1 MKFAF
6 GRFFR
11 RICETFAPLGIP
23 LVWLQLTAERKRFLA
38 ALAGITFAVTM
49 MMFQMGLNSALF
61 SQVVAPLLQMRGD
74 VILVNPQ
81 FEYFGISRT
90 FPQQRLYQAMQVP
103 GVVESAGIYV
113 TNLSFK
119 NPQTGRDRDVFIMA
133 FDPMEKPFKNQQ
145 ILSQQ
150 NRLKRDGVVLFD
162 TLSRDE
168 FGNIETLLA
177 KNPPNEGGV
186 RTEIHGRRASV
197 EGVFQM
203 GPTFAADGN
212 ILMGLD
218 TYLQTLPG
226 ARSDQIAVG
235 LLTLK
240 PGVSPES
247 VVEQLEKIMPPDV
260 KVMTMQGFIANEKA
274 YWSERTP
281 IGFVIG
287 ASMAVALIVGAVI
300 VYQILYTDVTDH
312 LPEYATLKSIGFQ
325 DAYFTGLVLKESFI
339 LSVLGFIP
347 GTILTAILY
356 YLTRK
361 LAFMP
366 TYLTF
371 ANICTVL
378 LLTILMCSLAGALAT
393 RKLRQADPAEI
404 C

>member
-1 MKFAF
+1 MSFF
-6 GRFFR
+6 NPRRWFR
-11 RICETFAPLGIP
+11 RLYDAYAPLGIP
-23 LVWLQLTAERKRFLA
+23 VVWLQLTAERKRFIA

-61 SQVVAPLLQMRGD
+61 SQVVSPLLQMRGD
-74 VILVNPQ
+74 VVLVNPQ
-81 FEYFGISRT
+81 FEYFGISRN

-103 GVVESAGIYV
+103 GVKEIASIYA
-113 TNLSFK
+113 TSLPFK
-119 NPQTGRDRDVFIMA
+119 NPETGRDRDIFIMA
-133 FDPMEKPFKNQQ
+133 FDPMEKPFKNPDILRQQ
-145 ILSQQ
+145 A
-150 NRLKRDGVVLFD
+150 RLKRDGVVLFD
-162 TLSRDE
+162 TLSRNE
-168 FGNIETLLA
+168 YGQMGQWLLDS
-177 KNPPNEGGV
+177 GGEV
-186 RTEIHGRRASV
+186 RTEINGRSAAV
-197 EGVFQM
+197 EGTFQM

-212 ILMGLD
+212 LLMGLD
-218 TYLQTLPG
+218 SYLRTMPG
-226 ARSDQIAVG
+226 ARSDQISVG
-235 LLTLK
+235 LLTLDA
-240 PGVSPES
+240 GVDPNF
-247 VVEQLEKIMPPDV
+247 VVEQLRKIMPVDV
-260 KVMTMQGFIANEKA
+260 KVMTMQGFIDNEKA

-325 DAYFTGLVLKESFI
+325 DSYFTGLVLKESLI

-356 YLTRK
+356 YLTRT

-366 TYLTF
+366 TYLTVW
-371 ANICTVL
+371 NICVVL
-378 LLTILMCSLAGALAT
+378 LLTMGMCCLAGALAT

>member
-1 MKFAF
+1 MKGFLKKP
-6 GRFFR
+6 FR
-11 RICETFAPLGIP
+11 KAYEVYAPLGIP
-23 LVWLQLTAERKRFLA
+23 VVWLQLTAERKRFAA

-61 SQVVAPLLQMRGD
+61 SQVVSPLLQMRGD
-74 VILVNPQ
+74 VVLVNPQ

-90 FPQQRLYQAMQVP
+90 FPQQRLFQARQVP
-103 GVVESAGIYV
+103 GVVESASLYV
-113 TNLSFK
+113 TNLPFK
-119 NPQTGRDRDVFIMA
+119 NPESGRDRDVFIMA
-133 FDPMEKPFKNQQ
+133 FDPMEKPFKNPQ
-145 ILSQQ
+145 ILQQ
-150 NRLKRDGVVLFD
+150 QSRLKRDGVVLFD
-162 TLSRDE
+162 TLSRSE
-168 FGNIETLLA
+168 FGDIQNLLA
-177 KNPPNEGGV
+177 QEGGEV
-186 RTEIHGRRASV
+186 RTEINGRRATV

-212 ILMGLD
+212 LLMGLD

-226 ARSDQIAVG
+226 SRSDQIAVG

-247 VVEQLEKIMPPDV
+247 VVEQLRQIMPPDV
-260 KVMTMQGFIANEKA
+260 KVMTMQGFIENEKS

-325 DAYFTGLVLKESFI
+325 DSYFTGLVLKESLI
-339 LSVLGFIP
+339 LSILGFVP

-366 TYLTF
+366 TYLTVL
-371 ANICTVL
+371 NVCTVL
-378 LLTILMCSLAGALAT
+378 FLTMLMCCLAGALAT